1 MIRSWHLAILVAVVA
16 LACGDGS
23 GNGNDLGPDT
33 PGDPGIPGDVPG
45 TPDVLDDS
53 TSEDAADA
61 SPDVPEPDDA
71 AADADDIPQD
81 VPADADV
88 TPPLPE
94 LRIKA
99 PLATPGDP
107 LEGTGLDSCAVYQA
121 EECADGQRRV
131 CRVYDTRTEAFVEPD
146 PMLRRVLLL
155 ERWRDLYGRPDGMT
169 SERVFKNPTPPGT
182 PEEVWAADDN
192 FLSHEGMSDSGIWT
206 GWTVIGDILRYS
218 QTGTEADY
226 RRMEDGIRTLV
237 TMYEVTGVPGYFIRY
252 FFLLLPQGTPNDPAH
267 LFRNEGFRT
276 LTAHFRDIAPTALEW
291 LPAVYRDGVVLEDQ
305 SVVQGRPMWYGRPS
319 IDQNTGP
326 MNALPMAYAM
336 LRDEVLKERIEFH
349 LTCYLNRL
357 KRIEIINLD
366 QNPGLRDTLM
376 QFFGSGGLNLD
387 PGDIDLTQV
396 DHIVGY
402 VQHQINA
409 ANEATYDRT
418 CPAGP
423 PRENWRTIDAAGD
436 TFLLDMLE
444 LTGDM
449 GTGPDNRENQ
459 IDHYYFPNIRGGDTV
474 HLIHLAAMAYWF
486 TGEEQYREFL
496 FRDILEDLDG
506 KGVIATT
513 GAYDQSKWCSHFFGD
528 QLTYGSWWVLLGMLE
543 DGELK
548 TELQRQ
554 FHVEM
559 WDKLLKHKG
568 NADFFLMYAGEVPED
583 MTEGGR
589 AQALDY
595 ALTQLATMGGNGFVD
610 GESVLDDPRR
620 SYTLTADFV
629 LDRAPGIVAE
639 CPTQAEIDICNQE
652 IEFMGFTIPGANT
665 IDYIPCDDDNP
676 YVCKHA
682 DGKCSEAM
690 ASEALPVALRQYTDW
705 LWQRNPY
712 ALMKGVGK
720 EGGTQYPGAD
730 LSEPYW
736 NARRYGFITEG
747 EGQVLAWE
755 AAGDCDAA
763 PASR

>member
-16 LACGDGS
+16 LACGDGN
-23 GNGNDLGPDT
+23 GNGTDLGADT
-33 PGDPGIPGDVPG
+33 AGDPGIPEDLPVGPDTPLDTTPGDAEEVPD
-45 TPDVLDDS
+45 T
-53 TSEDAADA
+53 
-61 SPDVPEPDDA
+61 PEPGDA
-71 AADADDIPQD
+71 AADAEDVAQD
-81 VPADADV
+81 VAPDADV

-94 LRIKA
+94 LAIKP
-99 PLATPGDP
+99 PLATPADP
-107 LEGTGLDSCAVYQA
+107 LAGTDLESCAVYQA
-121 EECADGQRRV
+121 EACVGGKQMA
-131 CRVYDTRTEAFVEPD
+131 CRVYDTTTDAFVEPD

-155 ERWRDLYGRPDGMT
+155 ERWRDLYNKPDGMT
-169 SERVFKNPTPPGT
+169 SERNFKNATLPGT
-182 PEEVWAADDN
+182 PEEVWASDEN
-192 FLSHEGMSDSGIWT
+192 FSSHEGLGDSGIWT

-226 RRMEDGIRTLV
+226 KRMEDGIRTLV

-252 FFLLLPQGTPNDPAH
+252 FFLLLPDGTPNDPAH
-267 LFRNEGFRT
+267 VFRYEGSRPI
-276 LTAHFRDIAPTALEW
+276 TAHTRDIDEAALDL
-291 LPAVYRDGVVLEDQ
+291 LPAVYRDGIDMGDGTFVK
-305 SVVQGRPMWYGRPS
+305 GRPMWYGRPS

-336 LRDEVLKERIEFH
+336 LKDEALKDRIEYH

-387 PGDIDLTQV
+387 PDDMDLTKIKSV
-396 DHIVGY
+396 VGY
-402 VQHQINA
+402 VQHQINT

-436 TFLLDMLE
+436 TFILDMLE

-459 IDHYYFPNIRGGDTV
+459 IDHYYFPNIRGGDTI
-474 HLIHLAAMAYWF
+474 HLLHLAAMAYWF
-486 TGEEQYREFL
+486 TGEEQYREFF
-496 FRDILEDLDG
+496 FRDLIEDLDG
-506 KGVIATT
+506 MRVIATT
-513 GAYDQSKWCSHFFGD
+513 GAYDQLKWCSHFFGD

-548 TELQRQ
+548 TELQKQ
-554 FHVEM
+554 FHMEM
-559 WDKLLKHKG
+559 WDKLLKQKG
-568 NADFFLMYAGEVPED
+568 NADFYLMYAGEVPED
-583 MTEGGR
+583 MTDGGR

-595 ALTQLATMGGNGFVD
+595 ALRELATMGGNGFVE
-610 GESVLDDPRR
+610 GEPVLDDPRR
-620 SYTLTADFV
+620 AYTLTADFV
-629 LDRAPGIVAE
+629 LDRTPGIVAE
-639 CPTQAEIDICNQE
+639 CPTQEEIDICNQE
-652 IEFMGFTIPGANT
+652 IEFMGTKIPGANT
-665 IDYIPCDDDNP
+665 MDYMPCDDANP
-676 YVCKHA
+676 YICKHA

-690 ASEALPVALRQYTDW
+690 ASAALPVGLRQHTDW

-712 ALMKGVGK
+712 ALMKGVGR
-720 EGGTQYPGAD
+720 EGGTQYPGND

-747 EGQVLAWE
+747 QGQVLAWE
-755 AAGDCDAA
+755 TVGDCEAA